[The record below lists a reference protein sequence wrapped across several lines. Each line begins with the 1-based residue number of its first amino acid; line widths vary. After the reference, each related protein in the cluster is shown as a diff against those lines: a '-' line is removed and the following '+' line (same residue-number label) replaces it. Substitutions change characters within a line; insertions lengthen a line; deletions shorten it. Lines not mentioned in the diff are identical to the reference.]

1 MNRSWIKTNYAY
13 NYAETEA
20 FISTFGSN
28 SKVSSKQSLCKNAE
42 YGRPAYWSPVN
53 KVGYQTDAVLSRTAH
68 FVAIKINNALH
79 IKCSAGSAT
88 KNCYLQLS
96 LNGINDTY
104 DSQHSLVNKTVNVH
118 YRHNTTCRASY
129 RDMSQ

>member
-1 MNRSWIKTNYAY
+1 LDLIRKYHPNKVYA
-13 NYAETEA
+13 
-20 FISTFGSN
+20 
-28 SKVSSKQSLCKNAE
+28 KNAE

-53 KVGYQTDAVLSRTAH
+53 KVGYQIDAVLLRAAH
-68 FVAIKINNALH
+68 FVTIKIIHSTLDASDV
-79 IKCSAGSAT
+79 KFSAGLAT